1 MSGAIDNPSII
12 NYIGHLLNVQGF
24 LVVNCF
30 FNNKSYLPFQ
40 QGFFLIVENSG
51 FYICNCF
58 HFDNQRNKLVLCPS
72 KKIFLTDWG
81 RFLKICKFKFKMCKC
96 KWSCFFSKSINC
108 NFSKYIKQKERT
120 FKGYKEELHFNRQIM
135 H

>member
-40 QGFFLIVENSG
+40 QGFFLIVEIVA
-51 FYICNCF
+51 F
-58 HFDNQRNKLVLCPS
+58 
-72 KKIFLTDWG
+72 IFVIAFILT
-81 RFLKICKFKFKMCKC
+81 
-96 KWSCFFSKSINC
+96 
-108 NFSKYIKQKERT
+108 IKET
-120 FKGYKEELHFNRQIM
+120 N
-135 H
+135 